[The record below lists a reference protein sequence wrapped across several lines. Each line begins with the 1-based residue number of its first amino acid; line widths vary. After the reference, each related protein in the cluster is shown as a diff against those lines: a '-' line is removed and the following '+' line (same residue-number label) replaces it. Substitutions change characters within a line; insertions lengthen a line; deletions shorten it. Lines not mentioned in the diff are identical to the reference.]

1 MSSYAK
7 SILFALMTAIICSL
21 LLTAGA
27 AGLKQR
33 QLENIEVDKK
43 RNILRAVG
51 LLDNRTQASKQK
63 IQEIYEQRIRSLWVS
78 PDGEIMDAASIPEK
92 SLPIYL
98 YIKDQQVGAYILPI
112 NTRGLW
118 GKIFG
123 YLAIESDGSTVAG
136 FTVYKHSETPG
147 LGGEIEKEWFQK
159 NFEGKKILDRMG
171 NLVSVSIAKGYLPES
186 FPEEKLPNYV
196 DGISGA
202 TLTGKFLSAGL
213 KEVLLEYEPVSIQF
227 RSRQTIQIEEP

>member
-1 MSSYAK
+1 MSSYTK
-7 SILFALMTAIICSL
+7 SILFALMTAVICSL

-33 QLENIEVDKK
+33 QLENIEVDKR

-51 LLDNRTQASKQK
+51 LIDNRSQIPKDR
-63 IQEIYEQRIRSLWVS
+63 IQEVFKKRIRSLWVG
-78 PDGEIMDAASIPEK
+78 PDGKIMDAASIPEMA
-92 SLPIYL
+92 LPIYL
-98 YIKDQQVGAYILPI
+98 YVKDKQVASYILPI
-112 NTRGLW
+112 NTKGLW

-123 YLAIESDGSTVAG
+123 YLAIERDGSTVAG

-147 LGGEIEKEWFQK
+147 LGAEIEKEWFQE

-171 NLVSVSIAKGYLPES
+171 NLVSVSIAKGYLSES
-186 FPEEKLPNYV
+186 FPEDKLPNYV

-202 TLTGKFLSAGL
+202 TLTGKFLTAGL
-213 KEVLLEYEPVSIQF
+213 KELLLEYEPISIRF
-227 RSRQTIQIEEP
+227 RSREAILFEKP

>member
-7 SILFALMTAIICSL
+7 SILFALLTAVICSL

-51 LLDNRTQASKQK
+51 LLKSGTQVSKQK
-63 IQEIYEQRIRSLWVS
+63 IQELYKQHIRSLWVS
-78 PDGEIMDAASIPEK
+78 PDGQVMDAVSIPAE
-92 SLPIYL
+92 SMPIYL
-98 YIKDQQVGAYILPI
+98 FLQDQQVGAYILPI
-112 NTRGLW
+112 NTKGLW

-159 NFEGKKILDRMG
+159 NFKGKQILDRLG
-171 NLVSVSIAKGYLPES
+171 NLVSISIAKGYLPDS
-186 FPEEKLPNYV
+186 FPQEKLPNYV

-213 KEVLLEYEPVSIQF
+213 KEVLREYESVSIQF
-227 RSRQTIQIEEP
+227 RSQQTIQIEEP

>member
-7 SILFALMTAIICSL
+7 SILFALLTAVLCSL

-43 RNILRAVG
+43 RNVLRAVG
-51 LLDNRTQASKQK
+51 LIDNQSQITKQR
-63 IQEIYEQRIRSLWVS
+63 IQQLYKQRIRSLWVS
-78 PDGEIMDAASIPEK
+78 PEGQIMDAAVAPAK
-92 SLPIYL
+92 SVPIYL
-98 YIKDQQVGAYILPI
+98 YVKDQQVAAYILPI
-112 NTRGLW
+112 NTKGLW

-123 YLAIESDGSTVAG
+123 YLAIERDGSTVAG

-147 LGGEIEKEWFQK
+147 LGGEIEKDWFQK
-159 NFEGKKILDRMG
+159 NFEGKKILDRIG
-171 NLVSVSIAKGYLPES
+171 NLVSVSIAKGYLPDS
-186 FPEEKLPNYV
+186 FPQDKLPNYV

-202 TLTGKFLSAGL
+202 TLTGKFLTSGL
-213 KEVLLEYEPVSIQF
+213 KQVLLEYEPVSIQF
-227 RSRQTIQIEEP
+227 RSQQTIQIEEP

>member
-7 SILFALMTAIICSL
+7 SILFALLTAVICSL

-27 AGLKQR
+27 AGLKKR
-33 QLENIEVDKK
+33 QLENIAVDKK
-43 RNILRAVG
+43 KNILRAVG
-51 LLDNRTQASKQK
+51 VLESSTQISKQK
-63 IQEIYEQRIRSLWVS
+63 IQEIFNQRIRSLWVA
-78 PDGEIMDAASIPEK
+78 PDGQILNTTSVPEK

-98 YIKDQQVGAYILPI
+98 YVEDQQVAAYILPI

-123 YLAIESDGSTVAG
+123 YLAIERDGSTVAG

-159 NFEGKKILDRMG
+159 NFEGKQILDRSG
-171 NLVSVSIAKGYLPES
+171 DLVSVSIAKGYLPDS
-186 FPEEKLPNYV
+186 FPQDKLPNHV

-213 KEVLLEYEPVSIQF
+213 KEVLLEYESVSIQF

>member
-7 SILFALMTAIICSL
+7 SILFALITAVICSL

-33 QLENIEVDKK
+33 QLENIEVDRKK
-43 RNILRAVG
+43 NILRAVG
-51 LLDNRTQASKQK
+51 LLENSSQVTKQT
-63 IQEIYEQRIRSLWVS
+63 IQELYKKSIRSLWVS
-78 PDGEIMDAASIPEK
+78 DDGEIINSSAVPDK

-98 YIKDQQVGAYILPI
+98 YVKDQQVAAYILPI

-123 YLAIESDGSTVAG
+123 YLAIESDGTTVAG

-147 LGGEIEKEWFQK
+147 LGGEIEKDWFQK
-159 NFEGKKILDRMG
+159 NFEGKQILDRMG
-171 NLVSVSIAKGYLPES
+171 NLVSVSIAKGYLPDS
-186 FPEEKLPNYV
+186 FPEDKLPNYV

-213 KEVLLEYEPVSIQF
+213 KEVLLEYEPVSIKF

>member
-1 MSSYAK
+1 MSSFAK
-7 SILFALMTAIICSL
+7 SILFALMTAVLCSL

-43 RNILRAVG
+43 KNILRAAG
-51 LLDNRTQASKQK
+51 LLESSSQVSREK
-63 IQEIYEQRIRSLWVS
+63 IQELYKKRIRSLWVS
-78 PDGEIMDAASIPEK
+78 PDGQIADAATVPDK
-92 SLPIYL
+92 TLPIYL
-98 YIKDQQVGAYILPI
+98 YMKDEQVAAYILPI

-123 YLAIESDGSTVAG
+123 YLAIENDGSTVAG

-159 NFEGKKILDRMG
+159 NFEGKQILDRMG
-171 NLVSVSIAKGYLPES
+171 NLVSISIAKGNLPDS
-186 FPEEKLPNYV
+186 FPQDKLPHYV

-202 TLTGKFLSAGL
+202 TLTGKFLTAGL
-213 KEVLLEYEPVSIQF
+213 KEMLLEYEPVSIQF
-227 RSRQTIQIEEP
+227 RSQQTIQIEEP

>member
-7 SILFALMTAIICSL
+7 SILFALLTAVICSL

-33 QLENIEVDKK
+33 QQENIEVDKK
-43 RNILRAVG
+43 KNILRAVG
-51 LLDNRTQASKQK
+51 LLESNTRVSKQK
-63 IQEIYEQRIRSLWVS
+63 IQALYKQRIRNLRVS
-78 PDGEIMDAASIPEK
+78 PEGRIINSTVGPDD

-98 YIKDQQVGAYILPI
+98 YVKDQQVAAYILPI

-159 NFEGKKILDRMG
+159 NFEGKQILDKTG
-171 NLVSVSIAKGYLPES
+171 NLVSVAIAKGYLPDS
-186 FPEEKLPNYV
+186 FPPDKRPNYV

-202 TLTGKFLSAGL
+202 TLTGKFLTAGL
-213 KEVLLEYEPVSIQF
+213 KQVLLEYENVSIQF
-227 RSRQTIQIEEP
+227 RSRQAIQIEEP

>member
-1 MSSYAK
+1 MSSYVK
-7 SILFALMTAIICSL
+7 SILFALITAVICSL

-27 AGLKQR
+27 AGLKRR

-43 RNILRAVG
+43 KNILRAVG
-51 LLDNRTQASKQK
+51 LLENSRQVSKQT
-63 IQEIYEQRIRSLWVS
+63 IQELYKKSIRSLWVS
-78 PDGEIMDAASIPEK
+78 PDGQIIKTRAVPEK

-98 YIKDQQVGAYILPI
+98 YVKDQQVAAYILPI

-159 NFEGKKILDRMG
+159 NFEGKQILDRMG
-171 NLVSVSIAKGYLPES
+171 NLVSVSIAKGYLPDS
-186 FPEEKLPNYV
+186 FPEDKLPNYV

-213 KEVLLEYEPVSIQF
+213 KDILLEYEPVSIQF

>member
-7 SILFALMTAIICSL
+7 SILFALITAVICSL

-27 AGLKQR
+27 AGLKRR

-43 RNILRAVG
+43 KNILRAVG
-51 LLDNRTQASKQK
+51 LIENSQQISKQT
-63 IQEIYEQRIRSLWVS
+63 IQELYKKSIRSLRVS
-78 PDGEIMDAASIPEK
+78 PDGQIINSSAAPEK

-98 YIKDQQVGAYILPI
+98 YVEDRDVAAYILPI

-147 LGGEIEKEWFQK
+147 LGGEIEKDWFQK
-159 NFEGKKILDRMG
+159 NFEGKQILDRMG
-171 NLVSVSIAKGYLPES
+171 NLVSVSIAKGYLPDS
-186 FPEEKLPNYV
+186 FPKDKLPNYV

-202 TLTGKFLSAGL
+202 TLTGKFLTTGL
-213 KEVLLEYEPVSIQF
+213 KDLLLEYEPVSIQF

>member
-1 MSSYAK
+1 
-7 SILFALMTAIICSL
+7 
-21 LLTAGA
+21 
-27 AGLKQR
+27 
-33 QLENIEVDKK
+33 
-43 RNILRAVG
+43 
-51 LLDNRTQASKQK
+51 
-63 IQEIYEQRIRSLWVS
+63 
-78 PDGEIMDAASIPEK
+78 
-92 SLPIYL
+92 
-98 YIKDQQVGAYILPI
+98 LPI

-123 YLAIESDGSTVAG
+123 YLAIERDGSTVAG

-159 NFEGKKILDRMG
+159 NFEGKNILDRAG
-171 NLVSVSIAKGYLPES
+171 ELVSISIAKGEIPES
-186 FPEEKLPNYV
+186 IPKEKRLNYV

-202 TLTGKFLSAGL
+202 TLTGKFLTAGL